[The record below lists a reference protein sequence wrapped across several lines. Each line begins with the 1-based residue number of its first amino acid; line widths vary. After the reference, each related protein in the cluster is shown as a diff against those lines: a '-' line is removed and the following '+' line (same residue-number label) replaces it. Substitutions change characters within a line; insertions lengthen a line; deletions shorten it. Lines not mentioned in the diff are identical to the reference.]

1 MLFFL
6 FLAFSFIVAS
16 KAINFGF
23 STDKG
28 DIFIVGE
35 LENPENSEI
44 SIEEIYEKLFRNID
58 LIVSIKENAH
68 ELNQIHYLDFIDG
81 SDDF

>member
-44 SIEEIYEKLFRNID
+44 SIEEIYD
-58 LIVSIKENAH
+58 
-68 ELNQIHYLDFIDG
+68 
-81 SDDF
+81 